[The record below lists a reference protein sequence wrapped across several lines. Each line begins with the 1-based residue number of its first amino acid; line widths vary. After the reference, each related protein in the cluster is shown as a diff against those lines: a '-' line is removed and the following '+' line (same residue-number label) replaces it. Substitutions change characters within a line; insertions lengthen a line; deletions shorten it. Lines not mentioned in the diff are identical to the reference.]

1 MSIVLD
7 ASMAI
12 GWLFADERAAAS
24 RLVLRRVV
32 AEGALVPSLWRLEVA
47 NVLRNAVRRG
57 RCDPGYADRCLSRL
71 SRLPVSIDGDTD
83 AQAWSGT
90 RHLAIAHDLTLYDAA
105 YLELA
110 VRRARPLATRDTD
123 LVKAATAIGLQLLTC

>member
-1 MSIVLD
+1 
-7 ASMAI
+7 
-12 GWLFADERAAAS
+12 
-24 RLVLRRVV
+24 
-32 AEGALVPSLWRLEVA
+32 
-47 NVLRNAVRRG
+47 
-57 RCDPGYADRCLSRL
+57 L

>member
-1 MSIVLD
+1 MSVVLD

-12 GWLFADERAAAS
+12 GWLFADERAVAS
-24 RLVLRRVV
+24 RLVLRRVA

-47 NVLRNAVRRG
+47 NVLRNAVRRR
-57 RCDPGYADRCLSRL
+57 RCDIGYADRCLSRL
-71 SRLPVSIDGDTD
+71 SRLPISVDDETD

-123 LVKAATAIGLQLLTC
+123 LIKAATTVGLQLLTC